1 MKIKKKVIAGIAA
14 AGILFGAGQPYNVF
28 AEQPPFFQYEG
39 ADLKITQIGQY
50 DSMAGL
56 GGTEIM
62 AYDEALKR
70 AFVTN
75 GAVSGIDILSFESLQ
90 SGEFTKVRSEKRVFF
105 SEFGIENVSD
115 ITSIAS
121 HPTKDLVAVSV
132 VSNPKTDTGYIFF
145 LSKEGAYITHVQVG
159 SLPDMVTFTPDG
171 AKAVVANEGEPSDD
185 YAVDPEGTISII
197 GVTKEPADFTVNTLT
212 FQDVELDDKV
222 RVNSKGTVLQQL
234 EPEYVAVS
242 ADSKL
247 AYVAMQENN
256 AIATVDLVAEK
267 ILHVKGLGVKDHS
280 LPGNELDGKRNDET
294 KLERLPV
301 LGFYMPDA
309 IDTFTAGGKTY
320 ILTPNEGD
328 ARDYEAYSEEAEIGD
343 IADKIQLKADHY
355 GGFTQEELDQ
365 LVADGL
371 FDEMTKTK
379 ITLEQGMSPDGSYE
393 ALYSYGGRSFSI
405 FDADT
410 MELVFDSGSEFE
422 NITAEALPEF
432 FNTDNEEIAYDKRSS
447 AKGPEPETVV
457 VGGIDG
463 KNYAFIALERVS
475 GIMVYELTNPSH
487 PEFVTYI
494 ASRDYSED
502 IKGDVSPEG
511 LRFIAANQSPT
522 GHALVAATHEV
533 SGTVAIYEFGGKE
546 MNEPSRFEDV
556 NENHWAS
563 PYIHDLYN
571 RGVIKGKTETT
582 FAPQDEV
589 TRVQFVTMLANALKL
604 QPTSTDRQFDD
615 VPSAAQDAVQAVFEA
630 EIATGV
636 SEKAFDPNAKLTREQ
651 MAIMAVNAYEYA
663 TKKAVKVEVK
673 QRYSDLQSVSDDAL
687 EDVQRAY
694 ALGIMQGDNGTFQP
708 LASSTRAQS
717 AKVMSVLL
725 QQIENELQE

>member
-1 MKIKKKVIAGIAA
+1 M
-14 AGILFGAGQPYNVF
+14 
-28 AEQPPFFQYEG
+28 
-39 ADLKITQIGQY
+39 
-50 DSMAGL
+50 
-56 GGTEIM
+56 
-62 AYDEALKR
+62 
-70 AFVTN
+70 
-75 GAVSGIDILSFESLQ
+75 
-90 SGEFTKVRSEKRVFF
+90 
-105 SEFGIENVSD
+105 
-115 ITSIAS
+115 
-121 HPTKDLVAVSV
+121 
-132 VSNPKTDTGYIFF
+132 
-145 LSKEGAYITHVQVG
+145 QVG

-171 AKAVVANEGEPSDD
+171 TKAVVANEGEPSDD
-185 YAVDPEGTISII
+185 YAVDPEGTIAII
-197 GVTKEPADFTVNTLT
+197 DVMKEPADFTVNTLT
-212 FQDVELDDKV
+212 FEGVALDDKV

-234 EPEYVAVS
+234 EPEYVAIS
-242 ADSKL
+242 ADSKF
-247 AYVAMQENN
+247 AYVSLQENN

-294 KLERLPV
+294 KLERLPL

-343 IADKIQLKADHY
+343 IADKIQLKAEHY

-371 FDEMTKTK
+371 FDEMKKTK
-379 ITLEQGMSPDGSYE
+379 ITLEQGMAADGSYE

-422 NITAEALPEF
+422 KITAEALPEF

-457 VGGIDG
+457 VGAIDG

-475 GIMVYELTNPSH
+475 GIMVYDLTNPSK
-487 PEFVTYI
+487 PEFVTFI
-494 ASRDYSED
+494 SSRDYSED

-511 LRFIAANQSPT
+511 LRFISADQSPT
-522 GHALVAATHEV
+522 GHALLAATHEV

-571 RGVIKGKTETT
+571 RGVIQGKTEMT

-589 TRVQFVTMLANALKL
+589 TRVQFVTMLANALNL
-604 QPTSTDRQFDD
+604 QPTSADRQFDD

-636 SEKAFDPNAKLTREQ
+636 SEKSFDPNAKLTREQ
-651 MAIMAVNAYEYA
+651 MAVMAVNAYEYA
-663 TKKAVKVEVK
+663 TKTAVKVETK
-673 QRYSDLQSVSDDAL
+673 QRYSDLQSVSNDAL
-687 EDVQRAY
+687 EDVQKAY
-694 ALGIMQGDNGTFQP
+694 ALGIMQGDNGIFQP
-708 LASSTRAQS
+708 QGSSTRAQS

>member
-1 MKIKKKVIAGIAA
+1 MKMRKKVIAGIAA
-14 AGILFGAGQPYNVF
+14 ASILFGVGQPYNVL
-28 AEQPPFFQYEG
+28 AEQPSLFQYEG
-39 ADLKITQIGQY
+39 KDLKVTQIGQY
-50 DSMAGL
+50 DSAVGI
-56 GGTEIM
+56 GGTEIL

-75 GAVSGIDILSFESLQ
+75 GAVSGLDILSFESLT
-90 SGEFTKVRSEKRVFF
+90 SGEFTKVRSIKRIFL
-105 SEFGIENVSD
+105 SDFGIENVAD

-132 VSNPKTDTGYIFF
+132 VSDPKTDPGYIVF
-145 LSKEGAYITHVQVG
+145 LSKDGEYITNVQVG

-171 AKAVVANEGEPSDD
+171 TKAVVANEGEPSDD

-197 GVTKEPADFTVNTLT
+197 DVSKEPSDFTANTLS
-212 FQDVELDDKV
+212 FQDVAIDEKV

-234 EPEYVAVS
+234 EPEYVAIS
-242 ADSKL
+242 EDSML

-256 AIATVDLVAEK
+256 AIATVDLEAEK

-294 KLERLPV
+294 KIESLPL

-328 ARDYEAYSEEAEIGD
+328 ARDYDGYSEEAEIGD
-343 IADKIQLKADHY
+343 IVDKIKLNAIHY
-355 GGFTQEELDQ
+355 KGFTQEELDK

-371 FDEMTKTK
+371 FDEMKKTK
-379 ITLEQGMSPDGSYE
+379 ITLEQGMVADGTYE

-405 FDADT
+405 FDAET

-422 NITAEALPEF
+422 KITAEALPEF

-457 VGGIDG
+457 VGEIDG
-463 KNYAFIALERVS
+463 DNYAFIALERVS
-475 GIMVYELTNPSH
+475 GIMVYNLANPSK
-487 PEFVTYI
+487 PEFVTFI
-494 ASRDYSED
+494 TSRDYSED

-511 LRFIAANQSPT
+511 LRFVSADQSPT
-522 GHALVAATHEV
+522 GYAILAATHEA
-533 SGTVAIYEFGGKE
+533 SGTVAIYEFGGKDMIE
-546 MNEPSRFEDV
+546 SSQFEDV
-556 NENHWAS
+556 AAGHWAS
-563 PYIHDLYN
+563 PYINDLHS
-571 RGVIKGKTETT
+571 RDVIKGKTETT
-582 FAPQDEV
+582 FAPHDAI
-589 TRVQFVTMLANALKL
+589 TRVQFATMLANALDLK
-604 QPTSTDRQFDD
+604 PASTERQFTD

-630 EIATGV
+630 EIANGT
-636 SEKAFDPNAKLTREQ
+636 SNQLFNPNAKLTREQ
-651 MAIMAVNAYEYA
+651 MAVMAINAYEYA
-663 TKKAVKVEVK
+663 TKTSVAVEGE
-673 QRYSDLQSVSDDAL
+673 QHYSDIQSVSNYAL
-687 EDVQRAY
+687 EDVQKAH
-694 ALGIMQGDNGTFQP
+694 ALGIMQGDSGKFQP
-708 LASSTRAQS
+708 KASSTRAQA

-725 QQIENELQE
+725 QQIENEVKE

>member
-1 MKIKKKVIAGIAA
+1 MKMRKKVIAGIAA
-14 AGILFGAGQPYNVF
+14 TGILFGASQPYNVF

-39 ADLKITQIGQY
+39 EDLKITQIGQY
-50 DSMAGL
+50 DSMAGI

-75 GAVSGIDILSFESLQ
+75 GAVSGIDILSFESLK
-90 SGEFTKVRSEKRVFF
+90 SGQFTKVRSIKRVFL
-105 SEFGIENVSD
+105 SEFGIENVAD

-132 VSNPKTDTGYIFF
+132 VSNPKTDPGYIVF
-145 LSKEGAYITHVQVG
+145 LSKEGEYITHVQVG
-159 SLPDMVTFTPDG
+159 SLPDMVTFTSDG
-171 AKAVVANEGEPSDD
+171 TKAVVANEGEPSDD

-197 GVTKEPADFTVNTLT
+197 DVMKEPADFTVNTLT
-212 FQDVELDDKV
+212 FEGVALDDKV

-234 EPEYVAVS
+234 EPEYVAIS

-256 AIATVDLVAEK
+256 AVATVDLVAEK

-294 KLERLPV
+294 KLERLPL

-343 IADKIQLKADHY
+343 IADKIQLKAEHY

-371 FDEMTKTK
+371 FDEMKKTK
-379 ITLEQGMSPDGSYE
+379 ITLEQGMAADGSYE

-422 NITAEALPEF
+422 KITAEALPEF

-457 VGGIDG
+457 VGAIDG

-475 GIMVYELTNPSH
+475 GIMVYDLTNPSK
-487 PEFVTYI
+487 PEFVTFI
-494 ASRDYSED
+494 SSRDYSED

-511 LRFIAANQSPT
+511 LRFISADQSPT
-522 GHALVAATHEV
+522 SHALLAATHEV

-571 RGVIKGKTETT
+571 RGVIQGKTEMT

-589 TRVQFVTMLANALKL
+589 TRVQFVTMLASALNL
-604 QPTSTDRQFDD
+604 QPTSADRQFDD

-636 SEKAFDPNAKLTREQ
+636 SEKSFDPNAKLTREQ
-651 MAIMAVNAYEYA
+651 MAVMAVNAYEYA
-663 TKKAVKVEVK
+663 TKTAVKVETK
-673 QRYSDLQSVSDDAL
+673 QRYSDLQSVSNDAL
-687 EDVQRAY
+687 EDVQKAY
-694 ALGIMQGDNGTFQP
+694 ALGIMQGDNGKFQP
-708 LASSTRAQS
+708 QGSSTRAQS